1 MGNDEVFRRFD
12 DIEKTVNNLIT
23 VCKSLESTNFDLNN
37 KIERLE
43 QELQGKT
50 KAEDNYAKQ
59 KVLVKSKI
67 DSLLKKLNRLS
78 EAAS

>member
-1 MGNDEVFRRFD
+1 MGNNEVLRQFD
-12 DIEKTVNNLIT
+12 DIEKAVNNLIT

-50 KAEDNYAKQ
+50 KAEKSYTKQ

-78 EAAS
+78 EAVS